1 MGGGRR
7 VDEGGAV
14 GNNGGV
20 AMAEKRPSSQEC
32 LRELGTVETTLS
44 DDTSYVAMQLS
55 LNTITA
61 LNLKRTHNN
70 KIIITLIKGATCNA

>member
-7 VDEGGAV
+7 VNEGGAV
-14 GNNGGV
+14 GDSGGV
-20 AMAEKRPSSQEC
+20 AVAEKQPSSQEC

-44 DDTSYVAMQLS
+44 DDASYVAMQLS

-61 LNLKRTHNN
+61 LNLKNTQQ
-70 KIIITLIKGATCNA
+70 